1 MNDNE
6 KYIEEFV
13 NDIPF
18 DTPDDKHRDELKKQL
33 LNAFPKHRLQ
43 TTVHTVNLRRK
54 IMKSPVTKLA
64 AAAIIIIAVLIGLIP
79 FGRPTPLFAEI
90 IQPFLTARTA
100 SFKMTMQVEGAPTQ
114 KFDCLYAEPIRMRQ
128 TNKEQGAVVI
138 SDLQKGK
145 IVTLVP
151 AQKKAFVM
159 ELENVPEDQS
169 QFNMFIEIRKRI
181 MEAQESEDTSVDFL
195 GEMKIN
201 GRTAIG
207 YHVQKS
213 GVDMTIWADPRTK
226 LPVQMKNSMGPV
238 TYTITDIVFDVELEE
253 SLFSQEIPAEYT
265 VHTIQLDASEPTEKD
280 LINLFRVWTEYMD
293 GDLPSA
299 FERNVI
305 TEFIQYQRKK
315 MRENG
320 QEPSEKDVMELQK
333 IIQKINRGGMFV
345 QALPAV
351 SDWHYAGKGVKLGD
365 ANTAIFWYCP
375 QGSKNYRVIY
385 GDLSIKEVAPE
396 NLPE

>member
-13 NDIPF
+13 KDIPF
-18 DTPDDKHRDELKKQL
+18 DTPDDEHRDELKQQL

-43 TTVHTVNLRRK
+43 TTVHTVNVRRI
-54 IMKSPVTKLA
+54 IMKSPFIKVA
-64 AAAIIIIAVLIGLIP
+64 AAAIIIIAVLIGLTP

-128 TNKEQGAVVI
+128 TNEEQGAVVV

-159 ELENVPEDQS
+159 ELENLPEDQS

-181 MEAQESEDTSVDFL
+181 LETQESEDTTVEFL

-201 GRTAIG
+201 GMTTIG
-207 YHVQKS
+207 YHVQKP
-213 GVDMTIWADPRTK
+213 GVDMTVWADKRTK

-238 TYTITDIVFDVELEE
+238 TYTMTDIVFDVEVDEK
-253 SLFSQEIPAEYT
+253 LFSQEIPAEYT
-265 VHTIQLDASEPTEKD
+265 VHTLQVDASEPTEKD
-280 LINLFRVWTEYMD
+280 LVNLFRTWAEHMD
-293 GDLPSA
+293 GNLPSD
-299 FERNVI
+299 FEQNVI
-305 TEFIQYQRKK
+305 TEFVRYQRKK
-315 MRENG
+315 MKDKG
-320 QEPSEKDVMELQK
+320 QEPSEEDVMGLQK

-345 QALPAV
+345 QSLPAESNWCYV
-351 SDWHYAGKGVKLGD
+351 GADVKFGD
-365 ANTAIFWYCP
+365 SEKAVFWYKP
-375 QGSKNYRVIY
+375 EGSETFRVIY
-385 GDLSIKEVAPE
+385 GDLHIE
-396 NLPE
+396 NIAQDELPR